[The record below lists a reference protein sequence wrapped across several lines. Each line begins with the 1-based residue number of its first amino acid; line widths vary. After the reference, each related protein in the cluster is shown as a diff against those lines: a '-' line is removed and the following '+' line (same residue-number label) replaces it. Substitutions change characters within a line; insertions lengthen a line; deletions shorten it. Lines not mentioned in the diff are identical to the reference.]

1 MSFANRRP
9 TNSNAHVP
17 INTTEIEARPVT
29 PAEPAEPW
37 LTPGRFAVFLGLL
50 IIATFP
56 GVVSGARAFIVR
68 DFGLFA
74 YPLAFYQRQCFWRGE
89 LPLWNPLSH
98 CGIPYLAQWN
108 TITLYPGSLIYLL
121 LPLPWSVSFFCLAHL
136 FWGGLGM
143 YFLACRWTNHRL
155 AAALAGVIFCFNGL
169 ALNFLMWTNVSATY
183 GWLPWVLLLVQVG
196 WREGGRKLVW
206 ATLASAMQLLAG
218 SPEVVLLTWFI
229 LFLLACGEWC
239 RREQPRRDLVLR
251 FCGIVL
257 LVAAICAVQLL
268 PFLQLL
274 SHSLRSSRFS
284 SISEN
289 WSIPIWGW
297 ANFLAPLFRAAP
309 RSQGVFSQPGQGWTS
324 SYYAGIGTLLLA
336 AAAVRRRQDWRVR
349 LLAVVFVLGSWLAL
363 GDEGLLFRAMR
374 TCFPAV
380 GFVRFPV
387 KFVVLTLAVAPLLA
401 AFGLEALASKTRRLG
416 LFEWV
421 CTFILLLLIA
431 LLAALDWKFPIS
443 DDLWRF
449 YSRNALA
456 RAGFLVLIFLVIM
469 GFLRAQERRRILLG
483 ILLLVIFWL
492 DGATHSPRQ
501 NPTVQPSVYSPGWAR
516 AQLKLDNEARPN
528 PARIMLGAIAEET
541 LRLHRLRDVEQCY
554 LIDRLAFL
562 DDCNLL
568 DDVPQTLGF
577 FALLPEAINNVTLL
591 PVIYT
596 NRDFPALLD
605 FMGVAQTTAPGTLC
619 QWTNRP
625 TALPL
630 VTAGQRPVFA
640 DDRTA
645 FSALFD
651 NTTDFRQAVFLP
663 LAARN
668 TLSATQHTTAC
679 VSAVKFA
686 NQSVSLQ
693 TEAPGAAM
701 IVISQT
707 FYPGWRAYVDGRP
720 EKIWC
725 ANYAFQALQVP
736 PGHHQVTLVY
746 EDKAFLFGA
755 LLSGLGVAACLGLW
769 LLTSD
774 RNRHPFPPSCA
785 PLSGIENSHSITT

>member
-1 MSFANRRP
+1 
-9 TNSNAHVP
+9 
-17 INTTEIEARPVT
+17 
-29 PAEPAEPW
+29 
-37 LTPGRFAVFLGLL
+37 
-50 IIATFP
+50 
-56 GVVSGARAFIVR
+56 
-68 DFGLFA
+68 
-74 YPLAFYQRQCFWRGE
+74 
-89 LPLWNPLSH
+89 
-98 CGIPYLAQWN
+98 
-108 TITLYPGSLIYLL
+108 
-121 LPLPWSVSFFCLAHL
+121 
-136 FWGGLGM
+136 
-143 YFLACRWTNHRL
+143 
-155 AAALAGVIFCFNGL
+155 
-169 ALNFLMWTNVSATY
+169 
-183 GWLPWVLLLVQVG
+183 
-196 WREGGRKLVW
+196 
-206 ATLASAMQLLAG
+206 
-218 SPEVVLLTWFI
+218 
-229 LFLLACGEWC
+229 
-239 RREQPRRDLVLR
+239 
-251 FCGIVL
+251 
-257 LVAAICAVQLL
+257 
-268 PFLQLL
+268 
-274 SHSLRSSRFS
+274 
-284 SISEN
+284 
-289 WSIPIWGW
+289 
-297 ANFLAPLFRAAP
+297 
-309 RSQGVFSQPGQGWTS
+309 
-324 SYYAGIGTLLLA
+324 
-336 AAAVRRRQDWRVR
+336 
-349 LLAVVFVLGSWLAL
+349 
-363 GDEGLLFRAMR
+363 
-374 TCFPAV
+374 
-380 GFVRFPV
+380 
-387 KFVVLTLAVAPLLA
+387 
-401 AFGLEALASKTRRLG
+401 
-416 LFEWV
+416 
-421 CTFILLLLIA
+421 
-431 LLAALDWKFPIS
+431 
-443 DDLWRF
+443 
-449 YSRNALA
+449 
-456 RAGFLVLIFLVIM
+456 
-469 GFLRAQERRRILLG
+469 
-483 ILLLVIFWL
+483 
-492 DGATHSPRQ
+492 
-501 NPTVQPSVYSPGWAR
+501 
-516 AQLKLDNEARPN
+516 
-528 PARIMLGAIAEET
+528 
-541 LRLHRLRDVEQCY
+541 VEQCY

-591 PVIYT
+591 PVIYS

-701 IVISQT
+701 VVISQT

-725 ANYAFQALQVP
+725 ANYAFQAFQVP

-769 LLTSD
+769 LLTFD